1 MDPTESMKHLPTLM
15 KVYTN
20 ELETP
25 DEETRHDVLY
35 RSMSWKIRKEI
46 HHCILLIT
54 MSRKLL
60 NEETRHRPMYLNVLE
75 TPEKG
80 DPPLLSGLRGCFAL
94 W

>member
-1 MDPTESMKHLPTLM
+1 MSRKLLTRRPAIAYHEP
-15 KVYTN
+15 
-20 ELETP
+20 ETP

-35 RSMSWKIRKEI
+35 RSMSLNIRKEI

-60 NEETRHRPMYLNVLE
+60 NEETRHRLMNLNVLE